1 MERVAKSKCGFRNKE
16 LSNTARCPASP
27 NKKVEAVFPNPRES
41 FQFCSHGVSFRSP
54 GLCLSIQ
61 ESLEEIG
68 LPRPM
73 VASERS
79 GGSPRCFKATK
90 RATLESRS
98 VRYGLCAGEL
108 NARRTVCQMSGGDSL
123 GIGCERSVAGM
134 ALVF

>member
-1 MERVAKSKCGFRNKE
+1 MWLPKQRTFQHSTLPSFTEQKSRGGIPKPQRK
-16 LSNTARCPASP
+16 LSSSVVT
-27 NKKVEAVFPNPRES
+27 EFPS
-41 FQFCSHGVSFRSP
+41 GVQAFVYQSR
-54 GLCLSIQ
+54 

-98 VRYGLCAGEL
+98 VRYGLCADEL
-108 NARRTVCQMSGGDSL
+108 DARRTVCQMSGGDSL
-123 GIGCERSVAGM
+123 GIGCERSVNGM
-134 ALVF
+134 ALVFELSKG

>member
-1 MERVAKSKCGFRNKE
+1 MASETKNFPTQHVTQLHRTKKSRPYSQAPEK
-16 LSNTARCPASP
+16 A
-27 NKKVEAVFPNPRES
+27 
-41 FQFCSHGVSFRSP
+41 FQFCGHGVSFRSP
-54 GLCLSIQ
+54 GLCLSVQ

-73 VASERS
+73 VVASERS
-79 GGSPRCFKATK
+79 GGSPGCFKATK

-134 ALVF
+134 ALVFELSKG